1 MPLKNKQ
8 FRRFAPSA
16 LLVILMWLLPIEFA
30 LGSESAPETTG
41 HSERSAD
48 WERGGWQ
55 LLQKFCIECHNADF
69 QEAELDLMPF
79 VDLRHA
85 EANPELWNRVLQMVR
100 FGAMPPEDSPM
111 PSESERRQLG
121 DAIDQAVF
129 NVTCDLRPRSGRVT
143 ARRLNRV
150 EYNHT
155 IRDLFGVEIDV
166 TGDFPSDEV
175 GGGFDNNA
183 DVLAMPPMLFEKYL
197 AAAERVASTVLIDPA
212 TIKKDSI
219 ELSGE
224 RIAITGEGYTERFYG
239 RLFPKG
245 SIAWVEFDI
254 ANSGKFVIRFWGA
267 ATNKSRGEQAIAVYD
282 AEGIPIFAHSFR
294 YLGKE
299 GRGEAKFNHT
309 FAAGTNRLLF
319 TPIAEVPERIT
330 DLPSLEIGDRLTEK
344 HLAEGRDQFRQPLR
358 IDPKIDWEAMA
369 FIFRKVSIGGPNEL
383 PPDAFP
389 PSQSMILKETPQ
401 HRGGKYVGV
410 GSAAKACLEPLLT
423 KAFRG
428 PVDSS
433 MVDRYVGLVVAAT
446 ERGDSYHRGI
456 QDAITAMLVSP
467 RFLFRVETPAA
478 GTTPDAAGEV
488 RLSDHQLATRLS
500 YFLWSSMPDDE
511 LLRLADQQ
519 KLGDP
524 QVLETQV
531 ERMLRDPRSKSLGE
545 QFASQWLG
553 LRNLEGMPRDERL
566 FPGYNADLVGSMI
579 GETRRLFTHV
589 MRNNLPVGELLD
601 ADYTFIDER
610 LARHYGLAWP
620 VTDGHVDEAGTNG
633 TEGGTKVDT
642 ADEKNEDQ
650 HGGFRRVSLA
660 DTPRRGVLN
669 HASILTLT
677 SYPTRTSPVLRGKWI
692 LESVLGTPPPDPPA
706 NVPELEADHASA
718 EGLSIREQLAIHRDN
733 ASCASCHRVMDQLG
747 FGFEDFDAVGRYR
760 GDVDA
765 SGELPGGRRFN
776 GGKELAETLRRSEA
790 SRFAMT
796 VTEKLLAFALG
807 RELSPADRCVTEQIA
822 EACQAENHQLGD
834 LVNRVVASR
843 PFQYFQIDSG
853 VSNETN

>member
-1 MPLKNKQ
+1 MPRETSQ
-8 FRRFAPSA
+8 SSRITPSV
-16 LLVILMWLLPIEFA
+16 LLIILMMLTHIESA
-30 LGSESAPETTG
+30 LGSEFAPETTG
-41 HSERSAD
+41 DSERAAV

-55 LLQKFCIECHNADF
+55 LLQKFCIECHNADY

-79 VDLRHA
+79 VDVRHA

-100 FGAMPPEDSPM
+100 FGAMPPEDSAM
-111 PSESERRQLG
+111 PSESERRRLG

-129 NVTCDLRPRSGRVT
+129 NVTCDLRQRSGRVT

-197 AAAERVASTVLIDPA
+197 AAAERVAATVLIDPS

-224 RIAITGEGYTERFYG
+224 RIAITGEGYTESFYG

-254 ANSGKFVIRFWGA
+254 ATRGKHRVQFWGS
-267 ATNKSRGEQAIAVYD
+267 ATSKARGVQAIAVYD
-282 AEGIPIFAHSFR
+282 SSGNPIAAKSFKYLGREEWDYATFDHEFTTGTTRLIFA
-294 YLGKE
+294 G
-299 GRGEAKFNHT
+299 
-309 FAAGTNRLLF
+309 
-319 TPIAEVPERIT
+319 IAEVPERVT
-330 DLPSLEIGDRLTEK
+330 DLPSLAVDEVLTEAAI
-344 HLAEGRDQFRQPLR
+344 AEGREQFQKPLR
-358 IDPKIDWEAMA
+358 VDSAIDWEAMA
-369 FIFRKVSIGGPNEL
+369 AVLRRVAIDGPVDVSDE
-383 PPDAFP
+383 AFP
-389 PSQSMILKETPQ
+389 PSQTLILRQTPQ
-401 HRGGKYVGV
+401 RRHGKYVGV
-410 GSAAKACLEPLLT
+410 DSAAKSCLEPLLA

-428 PVDSS
+428 QVDSS
-433 MVDRYVGLVVAAT
+433 TVDRYVGLVVAAT
-446 ERGDSYHRGI
+446 KRGDSYHRGL

-467 RFLFRVETPAA
+467 QFLFRVETPAT

-488 RLSDHQLATRLS
+488 RLNDHQLATRLS

-524 QVLETQV
+524 QVLKAQV
-531 ERMLRDPRSKSLGE
+531 ERMLRDPKSKSLAE

-553 LRNLEGMPRDERL
+553 LRNLEGMPRDEQL
-566 FPGYNADLVGSMI
+566 FPDYNADLVGSMV
-579 GETRRLFTHV
+579 GETHRLFSHV
-589 MRNNLPVGELLD
+589 LRTNRPVGELLD
-601 ADYTFIDER
+601 ADYTFVDER
-610 LARHYGLAWP
+610 LARHYGLPWP
-620 VTDGHVDEAGTNG
+620 IADGHVDAAGTDRTG
-633 TEGGTKVDT
+633 VGK
-642 ADEKNEDQ
+642 DEAQD
-650 HGGFRRVSLA
+650 GGFRLVSLA

-669 HASILTLT
+669 HASVLTLT
-677 SYPTRTSPVLRGKWI
+677 SYPTRTSPVMRGKWI

-718 EGLSIREQLAIHRDN
+718 EGLSIRQQLAIHRDN

-760 GDVDA
+760 SDADA
-765 SGELPGGRRFN
+765 SGELPGGRRFD
-776 GGKELAETLRRSEA
+776 GGKELAETLRRSES
-790 SRFAMT
+790 SRFGLT

-822 EACQAENHQLGD
+822 EACQAEDHRLGD
-834 LVNRVVASR
+834 LINRVVASR

-853 VSNETN
+853 ASDETN